1 MALSVSDVNTVLQA
15 DTVHNNVRQPLQ
27 RRAKGKAVAARS
39 TLADVK
45 NRTASRSLRFNKT
58 GKLPVKSK
66 PSPEETVHEAKP
78 EVAVPAVQDIPL
90 PPPGVTN
97 IDEEEENPQLCHEYA
112 PLLYH
117 YLREIEASQ
126 PIRKD
131 FLKNCHVNGKMRAVL
146 IDWLV
151 EVHAQFKLL
160 PETLYMTIFMID
172 RYLQAEGLT
181 VKRNRFQ
188 LLGVTAMFT
197 ASKVEEM
204 YAPEINDFVYITDN
218 AYTAQEIRQME
229 LKVLQALNFEVC
241 RPLPLHFLRRFS
253 KAGDVDV
260 QHHTLAKYIIELAQI
275 DYPMASLP
283 PSLVAASSLFLS
295 LLILVPDGDV
305 SLWNSS
311 LEYYSLYTAD
321 QLLATVAQLAVILA
335 KAGTAKLK
343 AVYNKYSAAK
353 MMKVALLPE
362 LEAGKNTILSKL
374 ASKHLASLK

>member
-1 MALSVSDVNTVLQA
+1 MGSIQNSGRLVISLTSFNIVTGTKFDMALSVSDVNSVLQA
-15 DTVHNNVRQPLQ
+15 DTVHNYVRQPLQ

-45 NRTASRSLRFNKT
+45 NRTASRSPRFNKT
-58 GKLPVKSK
+58 GKLPVKGK
-66 PSPEETVHEAKP
+66 PGPEETLPEAKP
-78 EVAVPAVQDIPL
+78 ETVVPEVQ
-90 PPPGVTN
+90 
-97 IDEEEENPQLCHEYA
+97 
-112 PLLYH
+112 
-117 YLREIEASQ
+117 
-126 PIRKD
+126 
-131 FLKNCHVNGKMRAVL
+131 
-146 IDWLV
+146 
-151 EVHAQFKLL
+151 AQFKLL

-305 SLWNSS
+305 GLWNSS
-311 LEYYSLYTAD
+311 LEYYSLYTGD

>member
-1 MALSVSDVNTVLQA
+1 MGSAQLNATSDTSFYQFIDLLDPIVAAQFCSYLLSRLIVLCCYSCQSTSMALKGQNFNTIPQE
-15 DTVHNNVRQPLQ
+15 NQ
-27 RRAKGKAVAARS
+27 
-39 TLADVK
+39 
-45 NRTASRSLRFNKT
+45 
-58 GKLPVKSK
+58 GKLVRTKSVKRERAALGEITKSK
-66 PSPEETVHEAKP
+66 RNANLREKVTIPEKV
-78 EVAVPAVQDIPL
+78 VDRRVQPFPVI
-90 PPPGVTN
+90 PPGVPN
-97 IDEEEENPQLCHEYA
+97 IDDENEENPQLCVEYA
-112 PLLYH
+112 PFMYS
-117 YLREIEASQ
+117 YLRQLETEQS
-126 PIRKD
+126 IRKD

-260 QHHTLAKYIIELAQI
+260 QHHALAKYIIELAQI
-275 DYPMASLP
+275 DYPMASVP

-311 LEYYSLYTAD
+311 LEYYSL
-321 QLLATVAQLAVILA
+321 
-335 KAGTAKLK
+335 K
-343 AVYNKYSAAK
+343 
-353 MMKVALLPE
+353 
-362 LEAGKNTILSKL
+362 
-374 ASKHLASLK
+374 